1 MVWSTAARRRSTR
14 VTPCPLRGIVPP
26 VPEPFTGWARGGR
39 GEGGAP
45 RAAAA
50 AFRVSETRQSY
61 VSSKVRYETLWYD
74 CGDIDRRKRG
84 RDVGDAKGGRRR
96 EYASDAERVRAWRQR
111 QKDKARADQQRQA
124 TPTDP
129 ASAITTLTEAVPL
142 LRQEA
147 AAAVDRLAEVARSIT
162 AATELLADPAA
173 LDAHLRRIQADA
185 DKVRADAGV
194 EIAALREQLGTALDD
209 RADAD
214 AAAAAAE
221 TAAADATARLE
232 AARRDHE
239 QTLHRLH
246 AEHRDRLTALTA
258 EHAAATERWQRQLD
272 QAQQTHRAQVAD
284 LEHRIGVLTAQ
295 AEDHRDQLTRLRAD
309 ADNAA
314 AAAAATIER
323 LGADLAAARA
333 ETAAERERTDRV
345 RADLEAAR
353 TEAAA
358 AHAQADAARERADEL
373 RAELREVRTATQAT

>member
-1 MVWSTAARRRSTR
+1 M
-14 VTPCPLRGIVPP
+14 
-26 VPEPFTGWARGGR
+26 
-39 GEGGAP
+39 
-45 RAAAA
+45 
-50 AFRVSETRQSY
+50 
-61 VSSKVRYETLWYD
+61 
-74 CGDIDRRKRG
+74 
-84 RDVGDAKGGRRR
+84 GDAKGGRRR